1 MCVEDRIL
9 DLPLDVVHPVYE
21 YQHHTFIVWCHKAT
35 CSTTLVDSLDP
46 FLMPG
51 DAIACY
57 DSRWTNLR
65 EAIGMV
71 SEAVST
77 ATPAI
82 LLDGAL

>member
-1 MCVEDRIL
+1 MLISRNRL
-9 DLPLDVVHPVYE
+9 NGRSVVIE
-21 YQHHTFIVWCHKAT
+21 RDIEK
-35 CSTTLVDSLDP
+35 LVREANRDSLDP